1 MFCTC
6 KTTPPKLTLYRG
18 NTLKGWKPELK
29 FNNEDKITLLSGE
42 LLLFIVKTDL
52 GTTCLSK
59 TLIGKED
66 ENVEIAFD
74 FNIEDTIN
82 LRAPYVYNYSIDLY
96 VKGENAEEQMYT
108 LQKGLFQLEEPYGD
122 VNDIETE

>member
-29 FNNEDKITLLSGE
+29 FNNEDKSTLLSGE

-66 ENVEIAFD
+66 EEVEIAFD
-74 FNIEDTIN
+74 FSIEDTIN
-82 LRAPYVYNYSIDLY
+82 LRSNFSYNYSIDLFL
-96 VKGENAEEQMYT
+96 KSDDAEDEFYT
-108 LQKGLFQLEEPYGD
+108 LQRGELTILEPYAD

>member
-29 FNNEDKITLLSGE
+29 FNNEDKSTLLMGE

-66 ENVEIAFD
+66 EDVEIAFD
-74 FNIEDTIN
+74 FSIEDTLN
-82 LRAPYVYNYSIDLY
+82 MRSNFSYNYSIMLY
-96 VKGENAEEQMYT
+96 REPLNECYT
-108 LQKGLFQLEEPYGD
+108 LQKGIFILNEPIGSI
-122 VNDIETE
+122 NDLLNN